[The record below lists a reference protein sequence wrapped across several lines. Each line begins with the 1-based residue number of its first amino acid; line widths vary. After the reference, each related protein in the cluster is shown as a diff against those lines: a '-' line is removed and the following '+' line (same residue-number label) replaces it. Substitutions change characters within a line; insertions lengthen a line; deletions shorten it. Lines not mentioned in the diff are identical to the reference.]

1 MSSNRPR
8 HMHGPGGYG
17 QAGAGE
23 KAKDLKKTG
32 KKLLVYMGRYK
43 IALVFVLLFAI
54 AGTVFTIVGPK
65 ILGNATTELYNG
77 LISMISGG
85 EGINFGKI
93 AEILLFLLGLFGLGL
108 HLEDRQL
115 LGRRSGGLVLGGVV
129 GVLRPGDDP
138 LLLQIDQSVQQIAAA
153 VLQGR
158 LGLAVG
164 HIGLLP
170 QALHLFQCDFH
181 GMAPFPWGG

>member
-54 AGTVFTIVGPK
+54 AG
-65 ILGNATTELYNG
+65 
-77 LISMISGG
+77 
-85 EGINFGKI
+85 
-93 AEILLFLLGLFGLGL
+93 
-108 HLEDRQL
+108 RC
-115 LGRRSGGLVLGGVV
+115 R
-129 GVLRPGDDP
+129 
-138 LLLQIDQSVQQIAAA
+138 LQTHKSCWSI
-153 VLQGR
+153 R
-158 LGLAVG
+158 LPA
-164 HIGLLP
+164 
-170 QALHLFQCDFH
+170 D
-181 GMAPFPWGG
+181 